1 MLHNLLKLWHAIS
14 GWWESFTIWLHALIG
29 DTAWLMLVS
38 ACETLYMT
46 LSATLIAGIFGT
58 LLGLILYA
66 TRRGRFL
73 ANPYIYYPLG
83 IIVNIGRSIP
93 YIILALWIVP
103 FTRLV
108 VGVSIGNTAAIV
120 PLTLSAVPFIAR
132 MVENMLNE
140 VPGGLIEAAQAM
152 GARPAQIMRKVL
164 LPEALPSL
172 TAGITLT
179 IINLIG
185 YSAMAGAIGGGGL
198 GDLAIRYGYQRF
210 RPDVMAVSVI
220 VILILVEIIQA
231 AGTKLSAAQMKK
243 R

>member
-1 MLHNLLKLWHAIS
+1 MLNNLLKLWHAIS
-14 GWWESFTIWLHALIG
+14 GWWDAFTTWLHALIG

-46 LSATLIAGIFGT
+46 LSATLIAAIFGT

-73 ANPYIYYPLG
+73 ANPYVYYPLG

-103 FTRLV
+103 FTRFI

-152 GARPAQIMRKVL
+152 GASPRQIMRKVL
-164 LPEALPSL
+164 LPEALP
-172 TAGITLT
+172 GIINALT
-179 IINLIG
+179 ITFIALIG
-185 YSAMAGAIGGGGL
+185 YSAIAGALGAGGL
-198 GDLAIRYGYQRF
+198 GKVAYAYGYQRY
-210 RPDVMAVSVI
+210 RPDIMLYTVCII
-220 VILILVEIIQA
+220 VVLVQNIQWLGDA
-231 AGTKLSAAQMKK
+231 LA
-243 R
+243 RRFDHR

>member
-73 ANPYIYYPLG
+73 ANPYVYYPLG

-164 LPEALPSL
+164 LPEALPGIINAF
-172 TAGITLT
+172 TITL
-179 IINLIG
+179 IALIG
-185 YSAMAGAIGGGGL
+185 YSAIAGALGAGGL
-198 GDLAIRYGYQRF
+198 GKVAYAYGYQRY
-210 RPDVMAVSVI
+210 RPDIMLYTVCII
-220 VILILVEIIQA
+220 VVLVQNIQWLGDA
-231 AGTKLSAAQMKK
+231 LA
-243 R
+243 RRFDHR

>member
-1 MLHNLLKLWHAIS
+1 MLNNLLKLWHVIS
-14 GWWESFTIWLHALIG
+14 GWWDAFTTWLHALIG

-46 LSATLIAGIFGT
+46 LSATLIAAIFGT

-73 ANPYIYYPLG
+73 ANPYVYYPLG

-103 FTRLV
+103 FTRFI

-152 GARPAQIMRKVL
+152 GASPTQIMRKVL
-164 LPEALPSL
+164 LPEALPGIINAL
-172 TAGITLT
+172 TITL
-179 IINLIG
+179 IALIG
-185 YSAMAGAIGGGGL
+185 YSAIAGALGAGGL
-198 GDLAIRYGYQRF
+198 GKVAYAYGYQRY
-210 RPDVMAVSVI
+210 RPDIMLYTVCTI
-220 VILILVEIIQA
+220 VVLVQLIQWLGDA
-231 AGTKLSAAQMKK
+231 LAK
-243 R
+243 RFDHR

>member
-164 LPEALPSL
+164 RPEALPGIINAF
-172 TAGITLT
+172 TITLLA
-179 IINLIG
+179 LIG
-185 YSAMAGAIGGGGL
+185 YSAIAGALGAGGL
-198 GDLAIRYGYQRF
+198 GKVAYAYGYQRY
-210 RPDVMAVSVI
+210 RPDIMLYTVCII
-220 VILILVEIIQA
+220 VVLVQNIQWLGDA
-231 AGTKLSAAQMKK
+231 LA
-243 R
+243 RRFDHR

>member
-1 MLHNLLKLWHAIS
+1 MLNNLLKLWHAIS
-14 GWWESFTIWLHALIG
+14 GWWDAFTTWLHALIG

-46 LSATLIAGIFGT
+46 LSATFIAAIFGT

-73 ANPYIYYPLG
+73 ANPYVYYPLD

-103 FTRLV
+103 FTRFI

-120 PLTLSAVPFIAR
+120 PRTLSAVPFIAR

-140 VPGGLIEAAQAM
+140 VPGGLIEAA
-152 GARPAQIMRKVL
+152 
-164 LPEALPSL
+164 
-172 TAGITLT
+172 
-179 IINLIG
+179 
-185 YSAMAGAIGGGGL
+185 
-198 GDLAIRYGYQRF
+198 
-210 RPDVMAVSVI
+210 
-220 VILILVEIIQA
+220 
-231 AGTKLSAAQMKK
+231 
-243 R
+243 

>member
-1 MLHNLLKLWHAIS
+1 MLNNLLKLWHAIS
-14 GWWESFTIWLHALIG
+14 GWWDTFTTWLHALIG

-46 LSATLIAGIFGT
+46 LSATLIAAIFGT

-73 ANPYIYYPLG
+73 ANPYVYYPLG

-103 FTRLV
+103 FTRFI

-152 GARPAQIMRKVL
+152 GASPTQIMCKVL
-164 LPEALPSL
+164 LPEALPGIINAL
-172 TAGITLT
+172 TITL
-179 IINLIG
+179 IALIG
-185 YSAMAGAIGGGGL
+185 YSAIAGALGAGGL
-198 GDLAIRYGYQRF
+198 GKVAYAYGYQRY
-210 RPDVMAVSVI
+210 RPDIMLYTVCII
-220 VILILVEIIQA
+220 VVLVQNIQWLGDA
-231 AGTKLSAAQMKK
+231 LA
-243 R
+243 RRFDHR

>member
-1 MLHNLLKLWHAIS
+1 MLNNLLKLWHAIS
-14 GWWESFTIWLHALIG
+14 GWWESFTTWLHALIG

-38 ACETLYMT
+38 ACDTLYMT
-46 LSATLIAGIFGT
+46 LSATLIAAIFGT

-73 ANPYIYYPLG
+73 ANPYVYYPLG

-103 FTRLV
+103 FTRFI

-152 GARPAQIMRKVL
+152 GASPTQIMRKVL
-164 LPEALPSL
+164 LPEALPGIINAL
-172 TAGITLT
+172 TITL
-179 IINLIG
+179 IALIG
-185 YSAMAGAIGGGGL
+185 YSAIAGALGAGGL
-198 GDLAIRYGYQRF
+198 GKVAYAYGYQRY
-210 RPDVMAVSVI
+210 RPDIMLYTVCII
-220 VILILVEIIQA
+220 VVLVQNIQWLGDA
-231 AGTKLSAAQMKK
+231 LA
-243 R
+243 RRFDHR

>member
-1 MLHNLLKLWHAIS
+1 
-14 GWWESFTIWLHALIG
+14 
-29 DTAWLMLVS
+29 MLVS

-46 LSATLIAGIFGT
+46 LSATLIAAIFGT

-73 ANPYIYYPLG
+73 ADPYVYYPLG

-93 YIILALWIVP
+93 YLILALWIIP
-103 FTRLV
+103 FTRAI

-152 GARPAQIMRKVL
+152 GASPTQIMRKVL
-164 LPEALPSL
+164 LPEALPGIINAL
-172 TAGITLT
+172 TITL
-179 IINLIG
+179 IALIG
-185 YSAMAGAIGGGGL
+185 YSAIAGALGAGGL
-198 GDLAIRYGYQRF
+198 GKVAYAYGYQRY
-210 RPDVMAVSVI
+210 RPDIMLYTVCII
-220 VILILVEIIQA
+220 VVLVQNIQWLGDA
-231 AGTKLSAAQMKK
+231 LA
-243 R
+243 RRFDHR

>member
-1 MLHNLLKLWHAIS
+1 MLNNLLKLWHAIS
-14 GWWESFTIWLHALIG
+14 GWWDAFTTWLHALIG

-46 LSATLIAGIFGT
+46 LSATLIAAIFGT

-73 ANPYIYYPLG
+73 ADPYVYYPLG

-93 YIILALWIVP
+93 YLILALWIIP
-103 FTRLV
+103 FTRAI

-152 GARPAQIMRKVL
+152 GASPTQIMRKVL
-164 LPEALPSL
+164 LPEALPGIINAL
-172 TAGITLT
+172 TITL
-179 IINLIG
+179 IALIG
-185 YSAMAGAIGGGGL
+185 YSAIAGALGAGGL
-198 GDLAIRYGYQRF
+198 GKVAYAYGYQRY
-210 RPDVMAVSVI
+210 RPDIMLYTVCII
-220 VILILVEIIQA
+220 VVLVQNIQWLGDA
-231 AGTKLSAAQMKK
+231 LA
-243 R
+243 RRFDHR

>member
-1 MLHNLLKLWHAIS
+1 MLNNLLKLWHAIS
-14 GWWESFTIWLHALIG
+14 GWWDAFTTWLHALIG

-46 LSATLIAGIFGT
+46 LSATLIAAIFGT

-73 ANPYIYYPLG
+73 ANPYVYYPLG

-93 YIILALWIVP
+93 YIILALWIIP
-103 FTRLV
+103 FTRAI

-152 GARPAQIMRKVL
+152 GASPTQIMRKVL
-164 LPEALPSL
+164 LPEALPGIINAL
-172 TAGITLT
+172 TITL
-179 IINLIG
+179 IALIG
-185 YSAMAGAIGGGGL
+185 YSAIAGALGAGGL
-198 GDLAIRYGYQRF
+198 GKVAYAYGYQRY
-210 RPDVMAVSVI
+210 RPDIMLYTVCII
-220 VILILVEIIQA
+220 VVLVQNIQWLGDA
-231 AGTKLSAAQMKK
+231 LA
-243 R
+243 RRFDHR

>member
-1 MLHNLLKLWHAIS
+1 MLNNLLKLWHAIS
-14 GWWESFTIWLHALIG
+14 GWWDAFTIWLHALIG

-46 LSATLIAGIFGT
+46 LSATLIAAIFGT

-73 ANPYIYYPLG
+73 ANPYVYYPLG

-103 FTRLV
+103 FTRFI

-152 GARPAQIMRKVL
+152 GASPRQIMRKVL
-164 LPEALPSL
+164 LPEALPGIINAL
-172 TAGITLT
+172 TITL
-179 IINLIG
+179 IALIG
-185 YSAMAGAIGGGGL
+185 YSAIAGALGAGGL
-198 GDLAIRYGYQRF
+198 GKVAYAYGYQRY
-210 RPDVMAVSVI
+210 RPDIMLYTVCII
-220 VILILVEIIQA
+220 VVLVQNIQWLGDA
-231 AGTKLSAAQMKK
+231 LA
-243 R
+243 RRFDHR

>member
-1 MLHNLLKLWHAIS
+1 MLNNLLKLWHAIS
-14 GWWESFTIWLHALIG
+14 GWWDAFTTWLHALIG

-152 GARPAQIMRKVL
+152 GASPRQIMRKVL
-164 LPEALPSL
+164 LPEALPGIINAF
-172 TAGITLT
+172 TITL
-179 IINLIG
+179 IALIG
-185 YSAMAGAIGGGGL
+185 YSAIAGALGAGGL
-198 GDLAIRYGYQRF
+198 GKVAYAYGYQRY
-210 RPDVMAVSVI
+210 RPDIMLYTVCII
-220 VILILVEIIQA
+220 VVLVQNIQWLGDA
-231 AGTKLSAAQMKK
+231 LA
-243 R
+243 RRFDHR

>member
-1 MLHNLLKLWHAIS
+1 MLNNLLKLWHAIS
-14 GWWESFTIWLHALIG
+14 GWWDDFTTWLHTLIG
-29 DTAWLMLVS
+29 DTAWRMLVS

-46 LSATLIAGIFGT
+46 LSATLIAAIFCT

-73 ANPYIYYPLG
+73 ANPYVYYPLG

-103 FTRLV
+103 FTRFI

-152 GARPAQIMRKVL
+152 GASPTQIMRKVL
-164 LPEALPSL
+164 LPEALPGIINAL
-172 TAGITLT
+172 TITL
-179 IINLIG
+179 IALIG
-185 YSAMAGAIGGGGL
+185 YSAIAGALGAGGL
-198 GDLAIRYGYQRF
+198 GKVAYAYGYQRY
-210 RPDVMAVSVI
+210 RPDIMLYTVCII
-220 VILILVEIIQA
+220 VVLVQNIQWLGDA
-231 AGTKLSAAQMKK
+231 LA
-243 R
+243 RRFDHR

>member
-1 MLHNLLKLWHAIS
+1 MLNNLLKLWHVIS
-14 GWWESFTIWLHALIG
+14 GWWGAFTTWLHALIG

-46 LSATLIAGIFGT
+46 LSATLIAAIFGT

-73 ANPYIYYPLG
+73 ANPYVYYPLG

-103 FTRLV
+103 FTRFI

-152 GARPAQIMRKVL
+152 GASPRQIMRKVL
-164 LPEALPSL
+164 LPEALPGIINAL
-172 TAGITLT
+172 TITL
-179 IINLIG
+179 IALIG
-185 YSAMAGAIGGGGL
+185 YSAIAGALGAGGL
-198 GDLAIRYGYQRF
+198 GKVAYAYGYQRY
-210 RPDVMAVSVI
+210 RPDIMLYTVCII
-220 VILILVEIIQA
+220 VVLVQNIQWLGDA
-231 AGTKLSAAQMKK
+231 LA
-243 R
+243 RRFDHR

>member
-1 MLHNLLKLWHAIS
+1 MLNNLLKLWHAIS
-14 GWWESFTIWLHALIG
+14 GWWESFTTWLHALIG

-46 LSATLIAGIFGT
+46 LSATLIAAIFGT

-73 ANPYIYYPLG
+73 ANPYVYYPLG

-103 FTRLV
+103 FTRLI

-152 GARPAQIMRKVL
+152 GASPTQIMRKVL
-164 LPEALPSL
+164 LPEALPGIINAL
-172 TAGITLT
+172 TITL
-179 IINLIG
+179 IALIG
-185 YSAMAGAIGGGGL
+185 YSAIAGALGAGGL
-198 GDLAIRYGYQRF
+198 GKVAYAYGYQRY
-210 RPDVMAVSVI
+210 RPDIMLYTVCTI
-220 VILILVEIIQA
+220 VVLVQLIQWLGDMLA
-231 AGTKLSAAQMKK
+231 K
-243 R
+243 RFDHR

>member
-1 MLHNLLKLWHAIS
+1 MLNNLLKLWHAIS
-14 GWWESFTIWLHALIG
+14 GWWDTFTTWLHALIG

-152 GARPAQIMRKVL
+152 GASPTQIMRKVL
-164 LPEALPSL
+164 LPEALPGIINAF
-172 TAGITLT
+172 TITL
-179 IINLIG
+179 IALIG
-185 YSAMAGAIGGGGL
+185 YSAIAGALGAGGL
-198 GDLAIRYGYQRF
+198 GKVAYAYGYQRY
-210 RPDVMAVSVI
+210 RPDIMLYTVCII
-220 VILILVEIIQA
+220 VVLVQNIQWLGDA
-231 AGTKLSAAQMKK
+231 LA
-243 R
+243 RRFDHR

>member
-1 MLHNLLKLWHAIS
+1 MLNNLLKLWHAIS
-14 GWWESFTIWLHALIG
+14 GWWESFTTWLHALIG

-46 LSATLIAGIFGT
+46 LSATLIAAIFGT

-73 ANPYIYYPLG
+73 ANPYVYYPLG

-103 FTRLV
+103 FTRFI

-152 GARPAQIMRKVL
+152 GASPRQIMRKVL
-164 LPEALPSL
+164 LPEALPGIINAL
-172 TAGITLT
+172 TITL
-179 IINLIG
+179 IALIG
-185 YSAMAGAIGGGGL
+185 YSAIAGALGAGGL
-198 GDLAIRYGYQRF
+198 GKVAYAYGYQRY
-210 RPDVMAVSVI
+210 RPDIMLYTVCII
-220 VILILVEIIQA
+220 VVLVQNIQWLGDA
-231 AGTKLSAAQMKK
+231 LA
-243 R
+243 RRFDHR

>member
-1 MLHNLLKLWHAIS
+1 MLNNLLKLWHAIS
-14 GWWESFTIWLHALIG
+14 GWWESFTTWLHALIG

-46 LSATLIAGIFGT
+46 LSATLIAAIFGT

-73 ANPYIYYPLG
+73 ANPYVYYPLG

-103 FTRLV
+103 FTRFI

-152 GARPAQIMRKVL
+152 GASPTQIMRKVL
-164 LPEALPSL
+164 LPEALPGIINAL
-172 TAGITLT
+172 TITL
-179 IINLIG
+179 IALIG
-185 YSAMAGAIGGGGL
+185 YSAIAGALGAGGL
-198 GDLAIRYGYQRF
+198 GKVAYAYGYQRY
-210 RPDVMAVSVI
+210 RPDIMLYTVCII
-220 VILILVEIIQA
+220 VVLVQNIQWLGDTLA
-231 AGTKLSAAQMKK
+231 
-243 R
+243 RRFDHR

>member
-14 GWWESFTIWLHALIG
+14 GWWDAFTTWLHALIG

-46 LSATLIAGIFGT
+46 LSATLIAAIFGT

-73 ANPYIYYPLG
+73 ADPYVYYPLG

-103 FTRLV
+103 FTRLI

-152 GARPAQIMRKVL
+152 GASPTQIMRKVL
-164 LPEALPSL
+164 LPEALPGIINAL
-172 TAGITLT
+172 TITL
-179 IINLIG
+179 IALIG
-185 YSAMAGAIGGGGL
+185 YSAIAGALGAGGL
-198 GDLAIRYGYQRF
+198 GKVAYAYGYQRY
-210 RPDVMAVSVI
+210 RPDIMLYTVCII
-220 VILILVEIIQA
+220 VVLVQNIQWLGDA
-231 AGTKLSAAQMKK
+231 LA
-243 R
+243 RRFDHR

>member
-1 MLHNLLKLWHAIS
+1 MLNNLLKLWHVIS
-14 GWWESFTIWLHALIG
+14 GWWGAFTTWLHALIG

-46 LSATLIAGIFGT
+46 LSATLIAAIFGT

-73 ANPYIYYPLG
+73 ANPYVYYPLG

-103 FTRLV
+103 FTRFI

-152 GARPAQIMRKVL
+152 GASPRQIMRKVL
-164 LPEALPSL
+164 LPEALPGIINAL
-172 TAGITLT
+172 TITL
-179 IINLIG
+179 IALIG
-185 YSAMAGAIGGGGL
+185 YSAIAGALGAGGL
-198 GDLAIRYGYQRF
+198 GKVAYAYGYQRY
-210 RPDVMAVSVI
+210 RPDIMLYTVFVI
-220 VILILVEIIQA
+220 VVLVQLIQWLGDTLA
-231 AGTKLSAAQMKK
+231 K
-243 R
+243 RFDHR

>member
-1 MLHNLLKLWHAIS
+1 MLNNLLKLWHAIS
-14 GWWESFTIWLHALIG
+14 GWWDAFTTWLHALIG

-46 LSATLIAGIFGT
+46 LSATLIAAIFGT

-73 ANPYIYYPLG
+73 ANPYVYYPLG

-103 FTRLV
+103 FTRFI

-152 GARPAQIMRKVL
+152 GASPRQIMRKVL
-164 LPEALPSL
+164 LPEALPGIINAL
-172 TAGITLT
+172 TITL
-179 IINLIG
+179 IALIG
-185 YSAMAGAIGGGGL
+185 YSAIAGALGAGGL
-198 GDLAIRYGYQRF
+198 GKVAYAYGYQRY
-210 RPDVMAVSVI
+210 RPDIMLYTVCTI
-220 VILILVEIIQA
+220 VVLVQLIQWLGDA
-231 AGTKLSAAQMKK
+231 LAK
-243 R
+243 RFDHR

>member
-1 MLHNLLKLWHAIS
+1 MLNNLLKLWHAIS
-14 GWWESFTIWLHALIG
+14 GWWDTFTTWLHALIG
-29 DTAWLMLVS
+29 DTPWLLRVR

-46 LSATLIAGIFGT
+46 LSATLIAAIFGT

-73 ANPYIYYPLG
+73 ANPYVYYPLG

-103 FTRLV
+103 FTRFI

-152 GARPAQIMRKVL
+152 GASPTQIMRKVL
-164 LPEALPSL
+164 LPEALPGIINAL
-172 TAGITLT
+172 TITL
-179 IINLIG
+179 IALIG
-185 YSAMAGAIGGGGL
+185 YSAIAGALGAGGL
-198 GDLAIRYGYQRF
+198 GKVAYAYGYQRY
-210 RPDVMAVSVI
+210 RPDIMLYTVCTI
-220 VILILVEIIQA
+220 VVLVQLIQWLGDMLA
-231 AGTKLSAAQMKK
+231 K
-243 R
+243 RFDHR

>member
-1 MLHNLLKLWHAIS
+1 MLNNLLKLWHAIS
-14 GWWESFTIWLHALIG
+14 GWWDAFTTWLHALIG

-38 ACETLYMT
+38 ACETLYLT
-46 LSATLIAGIFGT
+46 LSATLIAAIFGT

-73 ANPYIYYPLG
+73 ANPYVYYPLG

-103 FTRLV
+103 FTRFI

-152 GARPAQIMRKVL
+152 GASPRHIMRKVL
-164 LPEALPSL
+164 LPEALPGIINAL
-172 TAGITLT
+172 TITL
-179 IINLIG
+179 IALIG
-185 YSAMAGAIGGGGL
+185 YSAIAGALGAGGL
-198 GDLAIRYGYQRF
+198 GKVAYAYGYQRY
-210 RPDVMAVSVI
+210 RPDIMLYTVCII
-220 VILILVEIIQA
+220 VVLVQNIQWLGDA
-231 AGTKLSAAQMKK
+231 LA
-243 R
+243 RRFDHR

>member
-1 MLHNLLKLWHAIS
+1 MLNNLLKLWHAIS
-14 GWWESFTIWLHALIG
+14 GWWDAFTIWLHALIG

-46 LSATLIAGIFGT
+46 LSATLIAAIFGT

-73 ANPYIYYPLG
+73 ANPYVYYPLG

-103 FTRLV
+103 FTRFI

-152 GARPAQIMRKVL
+152 GASPTQIMRKVL
-164 LPEALPSL
+164 LPEALPGIINAL
-172 TAGITLT
+172 TITL
-179 IINLIG
+179 IALIG
-185 YSAMAGAIGGGGL
+185 YSAIAGALGAGGL
-198 GDLAIRYGYQRF
+198 GKVAYAYGYQRY
-210 RPDVMAVSVI
+210 RPDIMLYTVCII
-220 VILILVEIIQA
+220 VVLVQNIQWLGDA
-231 AGTKLSAAQMKK
+231 LA
-243 R
+243 RRFDHR

>member
-1 MLHNLLKLWHAIS
+1 MLNNLLKLWHVIS

-73 ANPYIYYPLG
+73 TNPYIYYPLG

-103 FTRLV
+103 FTRFI

-164 LPEALPSL
+164 LPEALPGIINAF
-172 TAGITLT
+172 TITL
-179 IINLIG
+179 IALIG
-185 YSAMAGAIGGGGL
+185 YSAIAGALGAGGL
-198 GDLAIRYGYQRF
+198 GKVAYAYGYQRY
-210 RPDVMAVSVI
+210 RPDIMLYTVCII
-220 VILILVEIIQA
+220 VVLVQNIQWLGDA
-231 AGTKLSAAQMKK
+231 LA
-243 R
+243 RRYDHR